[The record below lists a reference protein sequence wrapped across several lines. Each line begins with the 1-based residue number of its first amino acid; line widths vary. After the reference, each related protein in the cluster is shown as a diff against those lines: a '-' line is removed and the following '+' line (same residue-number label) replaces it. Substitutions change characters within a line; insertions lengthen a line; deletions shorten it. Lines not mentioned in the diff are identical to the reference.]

1 MRDFSREY
9 RAIGHTQIELLAA
22 WVSVLNQCLY

>member
-9 RAIGHTQIELLAA
+9 RAIGHTQIEPLAA
-22 WVSVLNQCLY
+22 WVSAMNQCFY